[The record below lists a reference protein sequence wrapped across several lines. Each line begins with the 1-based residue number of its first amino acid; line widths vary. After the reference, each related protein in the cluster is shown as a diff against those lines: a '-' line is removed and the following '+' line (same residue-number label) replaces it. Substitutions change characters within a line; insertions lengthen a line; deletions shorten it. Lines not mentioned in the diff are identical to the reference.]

1 MYTDE
6 EILNLFLCDAIITE
20 FESIDL
26 ETKQNVLL
34 YLRHRLDKFN
44 KLIGIQR
51 LIAYS
56 PLDTKITVNSLQQ
69 FIDAANYLKENP
81 LEDAKKW

>member
-34 YLRHRLDKFN
+34 YLRHRSSV
-44 KLIGIQR
+44 G
-51 LIAYS
+51 
-56 PLDTKITVNSLQQ
+56 
-69 FIDAANYLKENP
+69 
-81 LEDAKKW
+81 